1 MVCAH
6 EPSLD
11 PRIRWE
17 ADAAARRFQ
26 VTVLGFNRD
35 DGSLPQLERTNGYEI
50 VRLNRTAVS
59 GLYYF
64 WRLKDVI
71 PKEIRIPLAALLLL
85 ASPFLVLGEVILRLA
100 RGAVRGLIRSS
111 SRLVTLSLLMRAIR
125 LSPVL
130 GFVRG
135 RLMMRVDYILAVLR
149 VQFATAASLF
159 CNYIDAMPS
168 KPDVVHCNDLDT
180 LLVGVLAKRRFG
192 CRVIYD
198 AHEFYPVSDPHG
210 RWIDVTFFSLIE
222 RLLIRRAD
230 AVVTVNPMLGEAM
243 RAAYR
248 LDRVYSVPNAE
259 PWTGVSSEPE
269 PDSEMA
275 MLANGRVKFLFQGR
289 FTPGRGIDELID
301 GWASVD
307 GSRAALFLR
316 GPDNMWR
323 EAAIAKAAQLGLLD
337 RAVYFLDAVRED
349 ELVAAAAEA
358 DVGIIPYKPLII
370 NDRLSCPNKLS
381 QYLHAGLMVL
391 ANDLPYVKSV
401 LTEAGAGLF
410 YTSAELAT
418 LAAAVGQILDDP
430 ELLRRGRE
438 NARRFARERF
448 NWQGHG
454 EIFLRLYAGEGPGGA
469 TGAPKPADAAEAY
482 GPVLL
487 TGASELRQ
495 PS

>member
-1 MVCAH
+1 MQHVLMICAH

-17 ADAAARRFQ
+17 AEAAAHRFK

-35 DGSLPQLERTNGYEI
+35 DRSLAQLEQIDGYEI
-50 VRLNRTAVS
+50 VRLNRSAVS
-59 GLYYF
+59 GIYYF

-71 PKEIRIPLAALLLL
+71 PKEVRIPLGGLLLL
-85 ASPFLVLGEVILRLA
+85 LSPLMVLGEVLLRLG
-100 RGAVRGLIRSS
+100 RGAVRWLLRSA
-111 SRLVTLSLLMRAIR
+111 SRLITLSLLLKAIR

-135 RLMMRVDYILAVLR
+135 RIVMRIEYVLAVLR
-149 VQFATAASLF
+149 VQFATAVSLF
-159 CNYIDAMPS
+159 WNHLEQMPR

-180 LLVGVLAKRRFG
+180 LLVGVLAKQRYG

-198 AHEFYPVSDPHG
+198 AHEFYPVSDPDG
-210 RWIDVTFFSLIE
+210 KWIDITFFSALE
-222 RLLIRRAD
+222 RYLIRKAD

-243 RAAYR
+243 RAAYH

-259 PWTGVSSEPE
+259 PWTGASPRPSG
-269 PDSEMA
+269 SEMDR
-275 MLANGRVKFLFQGR
+275 LANGRVKFLFQGR
-289 FTPGRGIDELID
+289 FTPGRGIDELIE
-301 GWASVD
+301 GWAAVD
-307 GSRAALFLR
+307 GGRAALFLR

-323 EAAIAKAAQLGLLD
+323 KAAIEKAAQLGLLD
-337 RAVYFLDAVRED
+337 RSVYFLDAVRED
-349 ELVAAAAEA
+349 QLVPAAAEA

-401 LTEAGAGLF
+401 LTEADAGLF
-410 YTSAELAT
+410 YNSTDLGT
-418 LAAAVGQILDDP
+418 LAAAVGQVLDNP
-430 ELLRRGRE
+430 ELLQRGRE

-448 NWQGHG
+448 NWQVQG
-454 EIFLRLYAGEGPGGA
+454 EI
-469 TGAPKPADAAEAY
+469 
-482 GPVLL
+482 LL
-487 TGASELRQ
+487 TLYRGAEDPQ
-495 PS
+495 PVAPMLAQPAPQAPAA